1 MSELTIEVSRR
12 EASGKNVNRRL
23 RSSGQVPAVVYGG
36 GREPVPIQLHRRT
49 LLELMRSTEGHN
61 PIFLLQ
67 LADTGKSRH
76 AMIRDMQVDPISR
89 QVLHVD
95 FQRILMTEKIRVS
108 VDLELAGTPV
118 GVRTEGGMLDFVTRS
133 VEIECLPDR
142 IPTKLTLDVGELH
155 VGQHIEASALTL
167 PEGVELLDEPSRVIA
182 AISILRAAEAV
193 EGEEEEEAELLI
205 ETPSAEPEVMRRGKV
220 DEDEEG

>member
-23 RSSGQVPAVVYGG
+23 RGAGQVPAVVYGG
-36 GREPVPIQLHRRT
+36 GRDPVPIQLDRRT

-61 PIFLLQ
+61 PVFLLQ

-95 FQRILMTEKIRVS
+95 FQRVLMTEAVRVAI
-108 VDLELAGTPV
+108 DIELVGTPV
-118 GVRTEGGMLDFVTRS
+118 GVKTDGGMLDFVTRK
-133 VEIECLPDR
+133 VEVACLPDR
-142 IPTKLTLDVGELH
+142 IPAKLTLDVSQLH
-155 VGQHIEASALTL
+155 VGQHIEASALTI

-182 AISILRAAEAV
+182 AISILRAAEAG
-193 EGEEEEEAELLI
+193 EGEEEDELLI

-220 DEDEEG
+220 DEDAEG